1 MVKTWF
7 KFEILYFVYRQS
19 RISLAEKSAS
29 DPSSMLKPTKKK
41 MKIKRGSNEMGRL
54 VDIFPCTN

>member
-19 RISLAEKSAS
+19 LLSLAEEAAS
-29 DPSSMLKPTKKK
+29 DPSSMLKATKKK
-41 MKIKRGSNEMGRL
+41 MKIKRGSNETDRL